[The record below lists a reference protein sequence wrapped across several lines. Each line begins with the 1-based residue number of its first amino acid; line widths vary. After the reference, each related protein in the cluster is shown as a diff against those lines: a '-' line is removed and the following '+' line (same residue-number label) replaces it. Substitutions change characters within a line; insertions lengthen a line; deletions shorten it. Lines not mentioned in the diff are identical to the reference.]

1 MSPGCLAGTRTTLV
15 NWVQIRGPCQLF
27 SGLIT
32 LFHRFSA
39 MNKEGPLR
47 IHEAVPLLS
56 PKLWQVATHA
66 PKGVTS
72 ISLSLRTRRS
82 PSVARRGVQRAAH
95 SATRRRRQLP

>member
-56 PKLWQVATHA
+56 PKLWQMATHA
-66 PKGVTS
+66 PKGN
-72 ISLSLRTRRS
+72 
-82 PSVARRGVQRAAH
+82 RAKA
-95 SATRRRRQLP
+95 PP